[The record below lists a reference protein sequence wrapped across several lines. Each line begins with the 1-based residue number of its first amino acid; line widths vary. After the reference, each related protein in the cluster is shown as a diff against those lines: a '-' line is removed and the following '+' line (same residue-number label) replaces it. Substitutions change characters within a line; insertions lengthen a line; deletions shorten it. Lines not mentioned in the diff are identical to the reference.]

1 MAKITSLKINN
12 VDYELSSNS
21 ALEITET
28 TTMQE
33 VYDAA
38 MNGCSKLYSNSGAYS
53 DILDFYPTN
62 NQIHLTVG
70 GNLGA
75 LRGHLLISME
85 DSPDSLLSSAM
96 SKSSNNIYG
105 WVSADRGSNSFVNVS
120 GIDNVLNEDAIA
132 RVRVSSPEDNEDAT
146 TKLYVDTQIE
156 TLRNT
161 VDQLT
166 TQLTTLQN
174 RFTPYEITND
184 TTYGE
189 LYDHLVET
197 GYPIIYMNQLEVN
210 GGQQIPPHGGYFNV
224 ISYKKYNT
232 GGADF
237 IQLMLITN
245 DDIPHMTIYF
255 ATNPSTQKISD
266 GIGIYDQLI
275 IDL

>member
-1 MAKITSLKINN
+1 MSKITSLKINN

-38 MNGCSKLYSNSGAYS
+38 MNGCGKLYRNGLYIN
-53 DILDFYPTN
+53 ILYCFSEAN
-62 NQIHLTVG
+62 KIHLTIST
-70 GNLGA
+70 NLGE

-85 DSPDSLLSSAM
+85 DSPDSLLSSTM
-96 SKSSNNIYG
+96 HKSSNSVYG
-105 WVSADRGSNSFVNVS
+105 WVSSDDGCSYFVNMS
-120 GIDNVLNEDAIA
+120 DIDNVLNEDSIA
-132 RVRVSSPEDNEDAT
+132 RVQVRSPEDDSDAT

-156 TLRNT
+156 TLKNT

-166 TQLTTLQN
+166 TQITTLQN

-197 GYPIIYMNQLEVN
+197 GYPIIHINSLDS
-210 GGQQIPPHGGYFNV
+210 ISHPGYFNV
-224 ISYKKYNT
+224 ISYKKYNN
-232 GGADF
+232 GGSYDV
-237 IQLMLITN
+237 IQLMFMTN
-245 DDIPHMTIYF
+245 DETQNMDVYF
-255 ATNPSTQKISD
+255 ATNPSTEKLSE
-266 GIGIYDQLI
+266 GIGIYSRFLI
-275 IDL
+275 S